1 MEELI
6 TEIELARFEQADAD
20 AVDEI
25 FERHM
30 TDYEI
35 DWEAE
40 EVKRIPVLAHYYVK
54 GQEMHYY
61 VLARVHDEEDDL
73 LICVNVQQGVRQ
85 LILFPVRMFNGA
97 VLDET
102 SQEHA
107 FAEKKLF
114 GMVYLGDL
122 LEGKKV

>member
-73 LICVNVQQGVRQ
+73 LTCVNVQQGVRQ

-107 FAEKKLF
+107 FAEKKSC
-114 GMVYLGDL
+114 
-122 LEGKKV
+122 LERYIWVIY

>member
-6 TEIELARFEQADAD
+6 TETELARFEQADAD

-54 GQEMHYY
+54 GQEIHYY

-73 LICVNVQQGVRQ
+73 LNCVNFNQGVRQ
-85 LILFPVRMFNGA
+85 LILFPERIFNGE
-97 VLDET
+97 VLD
-102 SQEHA
+102 
-107 FAEKKLF
+107 
-114 GMVYLGDL
+114 
-122 LEGKKV
+122 